1 MPGKNRIVLNGWGR
15 NGKLMMMAAAW
26 PYLMEKERRIVTQS
40 IEGER
45 MRENWEA
52 GRRHGLDRVAQTY
65 ALICKPDKSLFHL
78 PETSVTDICI
88 NSELPKGRYHDRIF
102 TKDYAKKKKAK
113 RRQQKQARRNS
124 RK

>member
-1 MPGKNRIVLNGWGR
+1 MPGKNRIAINGFGR
-15 NGKLMMMAAAW
+15 LGKLMMMATAW
-26 PYLMEKERRIVTQS
+26 PYLMEKERRIVTQC

-52 GRRHGLDRVAQTY
+52 DRRHGLDRVAQTY

-113 RRQQKQARRNS
+113 RRQQKISRRKNH
-124 RK
+124 